1 MSKTHYSQLLDHHM
15 HTTLSP
21 DGRQSFDDIA
31 QDTIA
36 RGKEL
41 VVTTDH
47 MELFYLNK
55 GNFFCV
61 DMDEYAKEFAA
72 IQAKY
77 PQLTFMRGME
87 LGYESAAAGQ
97 IQQFIDDQQLAVA
110 IISIH
115 TLFDGKDLADEIAK
129 DGYWKYSNDLFDD
142 VLNATI
148 DALEKLHGFQTL
160 GHLDYCW
167 RYMKKKPKSLEP
179 YYPKLDKIFQL
190 LIEKEISLDINTA
203 GWRYGLPFAHP
214 QPAILERYYA
224 VGGRMVTLGS
234 DAHFTKDINADF
246 ERALKMLAEIGF
258 DYITEFRPQM
268 TKVFLT
274 DIDY

>member
-1 MSKTHYSQLLDHHM
+1 MSKKHYSQLLDHHM
-15 HTTLSP
+15 HTTLSS
-21 DGRQSFDDIA
+21 DGHQSFEDIA
-31 QDTIA
+31 ADAIA

-47 MELFYLNK
+47 MELFYLNN
-55 GNFFCV
+55 GGLFCT
-61 DMDEYAKEFAA
+61 DMDEYARQLTA
-72 IQAKY
+72 IQEKY

-87 LGYESAAAGQ
+87 LGYESAAAEQ
-97 IQQFIDDQQLAVA
+97 IQQFIDDERLAVA

-115 TLFDGKDLADEIAK
+115 TLFDGKDLADEIAR
-129 DGYWKYSNDLFDD
+129 DGYWKYSDDPFDD

-167 RYMKKKPKSLEP
+167 RYIKEKPTSLEP
-179 YYPKLDKIFQL
+179 YYPKLDKIFGL

-214 QPAILERYYA
+214 QPAILARYYA
-224 VGGRMVTLGS
+224 AGGRMVTLGS
-234 DAHFTKDINADF
+234 DAHYTKDINADF
-246 ERALKMLAEIGF
+246 NRALKMLADIGF
-258 DYITEFRPQM
+258 EYITEFRPQM
-268 TKVFLT
+268 TKVYLA
-274 DIDY
+274 DIEF